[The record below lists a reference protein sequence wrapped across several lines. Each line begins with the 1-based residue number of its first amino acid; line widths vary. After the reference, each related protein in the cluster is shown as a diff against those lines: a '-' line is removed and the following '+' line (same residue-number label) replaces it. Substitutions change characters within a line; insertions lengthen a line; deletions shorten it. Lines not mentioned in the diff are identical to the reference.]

1 MTGYLIVEVEI
12 TDPEAYEK
20 YRATAPAILERYGGK
35 IVVRGGRM
43 ESVEGGW
50 SPKRLVVAQ
59 FPSFAQ
65 AQAFYHSPE
74 YQQAVKLRLAS
85 ARCKGV
91 LIEGE

>member
-12 TDPEAYEK
+12 TDPQAYEK
-20 YRATAPAILERYGGK
+20 YRGIAPAILERYGGK

-59 FPSFAQ
+59 FPSYEQ
-65 AQAFYHSPE
+65 AQKFYHSPE
-74 YQQAVKLRLAS
+74 YQQAVKLRLAA